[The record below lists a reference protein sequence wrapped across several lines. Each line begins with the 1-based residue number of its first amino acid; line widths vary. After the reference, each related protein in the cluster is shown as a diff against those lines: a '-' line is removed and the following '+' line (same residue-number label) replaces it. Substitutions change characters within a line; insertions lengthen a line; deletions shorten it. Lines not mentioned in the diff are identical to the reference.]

1 MKRPISVTLISILF
15 ITAGIAGIVY
25 HASEWKTMGMQGE
38 TISALGIR
46 LLAIVGGIFALR
58 GSNIA
63 RWVLVIWILYH
74 VALSFFHS
82 GMELF
87 THAAVA
93 VMVMFALFNSRANLY
108 FKKTQ

>member
-15 ITAGIAGIVY
+15 IASGIAGIVY
-25 HASEWKTMGMQGE
+25 HASEWKTMGMQRE
-38 TISALGIR
+38 TIWAFAVR
-46 LLAIVGGIFALR
+46 LLAIAGGIFALR

-82 GMELF
+82 GMELI
-87 THAAVA
+87 THTAVA
-93 VMVMFALFNSRANLY
+93 LVVLLALFNAKANLY
-108 FKKTQ
+108 FKKKQ